1 MIAVRRDGLGWF
13 AKATAP
19 EVKADWE
26 NLLPMSRDDLVR
38 ALCERGAH
46 PTDAWDA
53 VLDAE
58 KSPTGL
64 GQI

>member
-1 MIAVRRDGLGWF
+1 MIAVRREGLGWF

-26 NLLPMSRDDLVR
+26 NRLPMSRDDLVKT
-38 ALCERGAH
+38 LCERGAH
-46 PTDAWDA
+46 VQDAWDV

-58 KSPTGL
+58 KSLTGRAE
-64 GQI
+64 I